1 MEGGALKTRLGV
13 MVLAVA
19 VVAGSI
25 VLANADEPMFVRWL
39 VVDDPGDETIR
50 DYWQRAE
57 RDELD
62 PPALVDLGT
71 MLFYRG
77 YPKDA
82 IGLFQRALKL
92 DPDLYEAW
100 FRIGLVEHSEGDLNN
115 ARQAYRR
122 CLKKLTGHG
131 WCNFYLGL
139 LEEQLGHGSDA
150 MYYYR
155 RAIKFAPELADPKIN
170 PEVMASKLMLGVQ
183 LQDQD
188 RRKFKSSLPMPY
200 LEPGKVARV
209 RRQYEPTPTPEPEPE
224 PSEESAAAEA
234 PPRNEPRSVEP
245 QPQPTQAQPVRPPR
259 PQVPRRGPTRTPF
272 E

>member
-1 MEGGALKTRLGV
+1 MGRVSMLVRFGGLLFVVVAIV
-13 MVLAVA
+13 AASAAVA
-19 VVAGSI
+19 A
-25 VLANADEPMFVRWL
+25 ADEPMFVRWL
-39 VVDDPGDETIR
+39 VMDDPGDETIR
-50 DYWQRAE
+50 DYWERAE
-57 RDELD
+57 REELD

-82 IGLFQRALKL
+82 VRYFKRALDL

-100 FRIGLVEHSEGDLNN
+100 FRIGLVEHSEGNLDN
-115 ARQAYRR
+115 AQQAYKK

-131 WCNFYLGL
+131 WCNFYMGL

-155 RAIKFAPELADPKIN
+155 RALKFAPELANPRVN

-188 RRKFKSSLPMPY
+188 RRRFKDSLPMPY
-200 LEPGKVARV
+200 LEPGKVERV
-209 RRQYEPTPTPEPEPE
+209 RQRYEPTPTPEPEETPE
-224 PSEESAAAEA
+224 TEVAEA
-234 PPRNEPRSVEP
+234 ASRNEPQQV
-245 QPQPTQAQPVRPPR
+245 QPRPTPAQPVRPPR
-259 PQVPRRGPTRTPF
+259 PVMPRRATTPTPYQN
-272 E
+272 